1 MSEPIRSQ
9 VPASTRI
16 LHLLEYIAAQ
26 LDRGPDRGPVH
37 ELVAECDALIVE
49 CLEHQTRKTEPSV
62 PSRRELL
69 ALTRLLATA
78 GVHEHAVIL
87 REIRRALGRLDAVA
101 A

>member
-9 VPASTRI
+9 VAASTRI

-26 LDRGPDRGPVH
+26 LDRGPVH
-37 ELVAECDALIVE
+37 GLVAECDALIVE
-49 CLEHQTRKTEPSV
+49 CLEHETRKTEPSI